1 MVNLVPTL
9 VKVELMVPARP
20 VIAAVAPKAI
30 IAATSAY
37 SIRSWPDSS
46 FRRLDRIFLKFFK
59 VVLLNNYCIDALP

>member
-1 MVNLVPTL
+1 LLPT
-9 VKVELMVPARP
+9 VEKAVLMEVARL

-46 FRRLDRIFLKFFK
+46 HSRRDRVPLRLFMVI
-59 VVLLNNYCIDALP
+59 LLNRVNG